1 MKTKLPEGWREVEFL
16 DSLENEASNNKL
28 KIQGNDFLETG
39 KYPIIDQGK
48 IFIAG
53 YTNDKSKVYSEKLPA
68 VIFGDHTRIFKFVDF
83 PFALGADGVKILV
96 PKKEIDVKYYFFYL
110 RNLPILSA
118 GYSRHYK
125 FLKEKYSKNIAIN
138 SVITFLCFPT
148 TFFAVAYY
156 SEGLF
161 LLLTVLVFFFLN
173 QKKILQAALAI
184 IFASLT
190 RSIGMALI
198 LSLVYNYFSSISFT
212 IKNVSKKVL
221 YLLPSTLGAALYITY
236 LFYKLNNPFG
246 FISVQTLWL
255 RNINDPISTIIGNV
269 WIIFTNPNAPFDQY
283 TDLLITLIFLS
294 LLIFG
299 VRKISSSLWIFSM
312 LVILI
317 PASTGTL
324 TSMPRY
330 VLASLGVFVILGQLL
345 EEKPYL
351 KVPIWMAS
359 LFLQAILA
367 TKFVNGYWVA

>member
-1 MKTKLPEGWREVEFL
+1 MILKTFLFWRFGLFLVTYLGSISFHLVANGGLGAVGPGNEF
-16 DSLENEASNNKL
+16 DFWASWAQWDGGHYYSIVQN
-28 KIQGNDFLETG
+28 
-39 KYPIIDQGK
+39 
-48 IFIAG
+48 G
-53 YTNDKSKVYSEKLPA
+53 YTLSSDYAFFPFYPFLTKFLN
-68 VIFGDHTRIFKFVDF
+68 VIFSNLLLTGLLVSNISFLLFLIIF
-83 PFALGADGVKILV
+83 
-96 PKKEIDVKYYFFYL
+96 
-110 RNLPILSA
+110 
-118 GYSRHYK
+118 YK
-125 FLKEKYSKNIAIN
+125 FLKEKYSKNIATN
-138 SVITFLCFPT
+138 SVITFLCLPT

-161 LLLTVLVFFFLN
+161 LLLTVLVFFFIN
-173 QKKILQAALAI
+173 QKKILQAALVI

-221 YLLPSTLGAALYITY
+221 YLLPITLGAALYITY

-345 EEKPYL
+345 EENPHL
-351 KVPIWMAS
+351 KLPLWATS
-359 LFLQAILA
+359 LFLQAIFA
-367 TKFVNGYWVA
+367 TRFISGYWVA

>member
-1 MKTKLPEGWREVEFL
+1 MIL
-16 DSLENEASNNKL
+16 
-28 KIQGNDFLETG
+28 
-39 KYPIIDQGK
+39 K
-48 IFIAG
+48 IFIFWRLGLFLVTYLGSIAFPLASNGGLGAPTLTKPFSYWLSWAQWDGG
-53 YTNDKSKVYSEKLPA
+53 YYYQIATRGYWFFADYAFFPLYPFLAKFLN
-68 VIFGDHTRIFKFVDF
+68 VIFSNLLFTGLAVSNISFLLFLTIF
-83 PFALGADGVKILV
+83 
-96 PKKEIDVKYYFFYL
+96 
-110 RNLPILSA
+110 
-118 GYSRHYK
+118 YK

-198 LSLVYNYFSSISFT
+198 FSLVYNYFSSISFT